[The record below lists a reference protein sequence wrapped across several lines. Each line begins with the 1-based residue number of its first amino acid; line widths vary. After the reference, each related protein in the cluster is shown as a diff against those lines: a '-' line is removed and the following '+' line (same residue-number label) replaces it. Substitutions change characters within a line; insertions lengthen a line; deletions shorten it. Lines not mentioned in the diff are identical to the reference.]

1 MEPGKNFVHPHGPQ
15 VFTIMK
21 PNIYNTPPHQ
31 ASKHDL
37 KLSKYK
43 QETNSGLPSVQTE
56 SVHQHCC
63 Y

>member
-1 MEPGKNFVHPHGPQ
+1 MHPHGPQ